1 MDELSVDERDKRTK
15 YHSDVGY
22 LPRKRLPFRRLC
34 IDLIVCCDRAKV
46 LRLFRSFTSMCVLR
60 SW

>member
-1 MDELSVDERDKRTK
+1 MSPNEGDKCAK

-22 LPRKRLPFRRLC
+22 LPRKHAIAYTPF
-34 IDLIVCCDRAKV
+34 IDLILDCDRVKALKH
-46 LRLFRSFTSMCVLR
+46 FHSFTSMCVLR